1 MPLSD
6 LAIRN
11 AKATTKPVK
20 ISDGGGL
27 QLLVQP
33 SGSKLWRLAYRFDGR
48 QKQLALGSYA
58 TVSLKEARAKRDE
71 AKKLLAN
78 SVDPAVLA
86 KLEKV
91 RRQVAT
97 ANTFGLVAD
106 EYLDKQRQEQRAQA
120 TISKTIWLL
129 SLARP
134 ALGNRPISEISAAE
148 VLLVLQKVAK
158 RGHLETAR
166 RLRSMIGRV
175 FALAIITGRA
185 FNEPTGPLRGALA
198 APKVTHR
205 PAVTNEKDL
214 GALLRAIDGFTGQ
227 PTTTAALKLMAL
239 LFPRPGEL
247 RFAIWSE
254 FDFATAVWTI
264 PAERTKMRRQH
275 RVPLPRQALAIL
287 EEMKAF
293 SRGGRYVFPSVRTIQ
308 RPMCENTLNAAL
320 RRLGYAKDEMTAHG
334 FRATASTILNES
346 GKWSA
351 DAIERALGHIE
362 PNAVR
367 RAYARGEHQEERV
380 RMMQDWAD
388 HLDELRVDIR
398 PAAIAHPENNG

>member
-6 LAIRN
+6 LAIRS

-33 SGSKLWRLAYRFDGR
+33 SGSKLWRLAYRFDGK
-48 QKQLALGSYA
+48 QKQIALGAYGIV
-58 TVSLKEARAKRDE
+58 TLKEAREKRDA

-78 SVDPAVLA
+78 GVDPALHA

-91 RRQVAT
+91 KRQVAA

-106 EYLDKQRQEQRAQA
+106 EFIEKERREQRAAA
-120 TISKTIWLL
+120 TLSKTTWLL
-129 SLARP
+129 DMARVD
-134 ALGNRPISEISAAE
+134 LGNRPVLEISSAE
-148 VLLVLQKVAK
+148 VLAVLQKVER

-166 RLRSMIGRV
+166 RMRSAIGRV
-175 FALAIITGRA
+175 FALAIATGRA
-185 FNEPTGPLRGALA
+185 INDPTTALRRALA

-214 GALLRAIDGFTGQ
+214 GAMLRAIDGFEGQ
-227 PTTTAALKLMAL
+227 PVTKAALQLMAL

-247 RFAIWSE
+247 RLAVWSE
-254 FDFATAVWTI
+254 FDFEKALWAI

-275 RVPLPRQALAIL
+275 KVPLPRQALEIL
-287 EEMKAF
+287 EGMKVF
-293 SRGGRYVFPSVRTIQ
+293 SRGGRYVFPGVRTVQ
-308 RPMCENTLNAAL
+308 RPMSENTMNAAL
-320 RRLGYAKDEMTAHG
+320 RRLGYDKDEMTAHG

-346 GKWSA
+346 GQWTA
-351 DAIERALGHIE
+351 DAIERALGHVE
-362 PNAVR
+362 GNAVR
-367 RAYARGEHQEERV
+367 RAYTRGEHLEERAQ
-380 RMMQDWAD
+380 MMQAWAD
-388 HLDELRVDIR
+388 RLDALRATAPR
-398 PAAIAHPENNG
+398 

>member
-6 LAIRN
+6 LAIRS

-33 SGSKLWRLAYRFDGR
+33 SGSKLWRLAYRFDGK
-48 QKQLALGSYA
+48 QKQIALGTYGIV
-58 TVSLKEARAKRDE
+58 TLKEAREKRDA

-78 SVDPAVLA
+78 GVDPALHA

-91 RRQVAT
+91 KRQVAA

-106 EYLDKQRQEQRAQA
+106 EFIEKERREQRAAA
-120 TISKTIWLL
+120 TLSKTTWLL
-129 SLARP
+129 DMARVD
-134 ALGNRPISEISAAE
+134 LGNRPVLEISSAE
-148 VLLVLQKVAK
+148 VLAVLQKVER

-166 RLRSMIGRV
+166 RMRSVIGRV
-175 FALAIITGRA
+175 FALAIATGRA
-185 FNEPTGPLRGALA
+185 INDPTTALRRALA

-214 GALLRAIDGFTGQ
+214 GAMLRAIDGFEGQ
-227 PTTTAALKLMAL
+227 PVTKAALQLMAL

-247 RFAIWSE
+247 RLAVWSE
-254 FDFATAVWTI
+254 FDFEKALWTI

-275 RVPLPRQALAIL
+275 KVPLPRQALEIL
-287 EEMKAF
+287 EGMKVF
-293 SRGGRYVFPSVRTIQ
+293 SRGGRYVFPGVRTVQ
-308 RPMCENTLNAAL
+308 RPMSENTMNAAL
-320 RRLGYAKDEMTAHG
+320 RRLGYDKDEMTAHG

-346 GKWSA
+346 GQWTA
-351 DAIERALGHIE
+351 DAIERALGHVE
-362 PNAVR
+362 GNAVR
-367 RAYARGEHQEERV
+367 RAYTRGEHLEERAQ
-380 RMMQDWAD
+380 MMQAWAD
-388 HLDELRVDIR
+388 RLDALRATAPR
-398 PAAIAHPENNG
+398 